1 MPTASIAALSV
12 YPVKSCR
19 GIAIGRATL
28 TATGLALGAVRDR
41 EWMIVDPRGR
51 FVTQRELP
59 GLARV
64 EIRIAAETLVLHV
77 PGHAAVALER
87 AGAPRDV
94 VVWSAHVRGFDAGDA
109 AAEALSAFAGRALRV
124 VGFDDAQPRRCNPRY
139 AGASGAT
146 TLYSDG
152 YPLLVAG
159 QGSLDDLNERLAAR
173 GLREVPMNRFRPNVV
188 IEGLPAFDEDH
199 VDTIACGD
207 VVLKLV
213 KPCTRCE
220 MTTTDQATGER
231 FDEPLRTLAMF
242 RQDDRLA
249 GVTFGMNAIVVRG
262 AGATLS
268 VGDAVEATY
277 RFD

>member
-1 MPTASIAALSV
+1 MPTVRIAALAV

-19 GIAIGRATL
+19 GIATERATL
-28 TATGLALGAVRDR
+28 TPTGLALGAVRDR
-41 EWMIVDPRGR
+41 EWMIVDRRGR

-59 GLARV
+59 RLARV
-64 EIRIAAETLVLHV
+64 GMQIIDGTLTMCL
-77 PGHAAVALER
+77 PDRPALPLSR
-87 AGAPRDV
+87 TGSARDV
-94 VVWSAHVRGFDAGDA
+94 VVWSAHVRGFDAGDEV
-109 AAEALSAFAGRALRV
+109 AEALSSFADRPLRL
-124 VGFDDAQPRRCNPRY
+124 VGFDDELPRPCNPRY

-159 QGSLDDLNERLAAR
+159 LGSLDELNARLAAR
-173 GLREVPMNRFRPNVV
+173 AMREVPMNRFRPNVV
-188 IEGLPAFDEDH
+188 VEGLPAFDEDH
-199 VDTIACGD
+199 VDTIALDD

-231 FDEPLRTLAMF
+231 FEEPLRTLATF
-242 RQDDRLA
+242 RHDDRLG

-262 AGATLS
+262 SGSTIA
-268 VGDAVEATY
+268 VGDAMEATY
-277 RFD
+277 RF